1 LGGTEDAPWQGVI
14 EGNSE
19 TTSEIPSKIFGTP
32 EEIEK
37 LVALCT
43 IFKHIFNRELNQEPA
58 AIPAMKLDVD
68 QEKWE
73 NMKQS
78 RLPAR
83 VQSKQKQ
90 EETRRQV
97 EVMTKHKIV
106 QPSQEA
112 RNYSQVLLTPK
123 PNGKWRF
130 CNDYVAVNTCSK
142 SPGWPLPK
150 IQEML
155 QRIGS
160 HKAKYYA
167 VMDLTSGRVSPST
180 IG

>member
-1 LGGTEDAPWQGVI
+1 MAAPRSTDEGESRAPTSSPPVDSPNVNAGHFQREHMSKFIDKSEDPSRFTLGGKEDAPWQGVI

-58 AIPAMKLDVD
+58 AIPAMELDVD

-97 EVMTKHKIV
+97 EVMTKHFFFFFQKLEMNHKYR
-106 QPSQEA
+106 Q
-112 RNYSQVLLTPK
+112 
-123 PNGKWRF
+123 
-130 CNDYVAVNTCSK
+130 SK
-142 SPGWPLPK
+142 QNK
-150 IQEML
+150 
-155 QRIGS
+155 
-160 HKAKYYA
+160 
-167 VMDLTSGRVSPST
+167 
-180 IG
+180 

>member
-1 LGGTEDAPWQGVI
+1 
-14 EGNSE
+14 
-19 TTSEIPSKIFGTP
+19 
-32 EEIEK
+32 
-37 LVALCT
+37 
-43 IFKHIFNRELNQEPA
+43 
-58 AIPAMKLDVD
+58 
-68 QEKWE
+68 
-73 NMKQS
+73 
-78 RLPAR
+78 
-83 VQSKQKQ
+83 
-90 EETRRQV
+90 
-97 EVMTKHKIV
+97 MTKHKIV

-160 HKAKYYA
+160 HKAKYYT
-167 VMDLTSGRVSPST
+167 VMDLTSGYHQAPLAESARIFTAFITFFGIFEWLRVPMGLKGAPAYFQKVLAT
-180 IG
+180 VVLIGLIQISCELYIDDVLVYGRTFEEFLANLKKVYFILVCIC